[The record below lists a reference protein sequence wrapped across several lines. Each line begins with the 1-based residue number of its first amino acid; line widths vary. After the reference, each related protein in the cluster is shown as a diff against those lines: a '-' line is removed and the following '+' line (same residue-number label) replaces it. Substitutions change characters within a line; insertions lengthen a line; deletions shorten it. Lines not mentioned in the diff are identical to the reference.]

1 MPRDREIRELAER
14 VEEPSKHVRSL
25 STPSSRRPPRP
36 LVLPSS
42 RARAGPAQVLD
53 KQEGGLGGA
62 IDVMGKLVRMSAHQE
77 RQRAV
82 HRSMQR
88 PTAEHEKVLAQI
100 PRDARDR
107 IKNESSSL
115 SASRRPP

>member
-1 MPRDREIRELAER
+1 MLTLA
-14 VEEPSKHVRSL
+14 
-25 STPSSRRPPRP
+25 SSPRP

-42 RARAGPAQVLD
+42 RARAGPTQVLD

-82 HRSMQR
+82 RERHVGLLHRLPR
-88 PTAEHEKVLAQI
+88 EDIHTAHEEDLLAEAHSG
-100 PRDARDR
+100 PNATLGRFLGGGAYRFFFF
-107 IKNESSSL
+107 
-115 SASRRPP
+115 

>member
-1 MPRDREIRELAER
+1 MEEL
-14 VEEPSKHVRSL
+14 SKHVRSL
-25 STPSSRRPPRP
+25 SSRHPPRP

-42 RARAGPAQVLD
+42 PRPPLALPSPPSSCRPAQVLD

-107 IKNESSSL
+107 IKNESSSP